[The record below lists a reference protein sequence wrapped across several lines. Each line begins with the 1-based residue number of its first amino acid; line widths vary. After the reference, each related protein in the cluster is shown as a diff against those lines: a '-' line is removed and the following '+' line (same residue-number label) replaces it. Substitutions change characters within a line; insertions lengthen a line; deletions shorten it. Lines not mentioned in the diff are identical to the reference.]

1 MKHPAALFPNS
12 FPLLGAIVTQNSL
25 AREGSEFN
33 TRLDGAFPTLAALMH
48 VSPIFQ
54 LLKAPPGSL
63 SRRCDVDHKP
73 QTLKP

>member
-1 MKHPAALFPNS
+1 VKHPTALFPKS

-33 TRLDGAFPTLAALMH
+33 IRLDGAFPALAAFMH
-48 VSPIFQ
+48 VSPVFQ
-54 LLKAPPGSL
+54 LLTAPPGSL
-63 SRRCDVDHKP
+63 SRRCDVDPKP